1 VYQNNDFQI
10 TGISLS
16 KTGRLFLNFPTRS
29 DGYLNAVVEVAP
41 DGNVKPFPDA
51 EWNQW
56 NIKPDTVATPFVC
69 VQSVV
74 VDKSRCALG
83 VGRRSSAVGPAIPNG
98 PKLVK
103 IDLKTNQV
111 SRVIRFG
118 PDVAKPDTYI

>member
-74 VDKSRCALG
+74 VDKSDALW
-83 VGRRSSAVGPAIPNG
+83 VWDAAAPLLVPQFLTAPNW
-98 PKLVK
+98 
-103 IDLKTNQV
+103 
-111 SRVIRFG
+111 
-118 PDVAKPDTYI
+118 